1 MFLRCVFTTFICV
14 YFVNVVS
21 VVFSQLAEQQRLIAE
36 QIEEDIDRLSRET
49 ISTVRFTMHVRA
61 IMRLVTIL

>member
-1 MFLRCVFTTFICV
+1 VFLRCVFTTFICV